1 MTSTAPERFVPLVVR
16 RRLALAPLLEP
27 EVHTTWAAVLFVD
40 LSNFTRLTE
49 SLSGEE
55 GGAERLCL
63 VLSVLFGDLI
73 AIAHAHGGD
82 VVKLCGDALIVVFD
96 AVDSSTAETEALA
109 ARAAVAEKAAAAVY
123 EAVVGTTNTLGGSG
137 ARAVGVGGMDSGAG
151 PDGDAS
157 DVAGDALATEILT
170 DIQVNAEAEAEGNVC

>member
-55 GGAERLCL
+55 GGAEEQERAPKVFTIEAKFCESEFNVTVPELL
-63 VLSVLFGDLI
+63 VKSPFKVR
-73 AIAHAHGGD
+73 AAS
-82 VVKLCGDALIVVFD
+82 ALIV
-96 AVDSSTAETEALA
+96 SSAPELIVMSSSKTFPSLLA
-109 ARAAVAEKAAAAVY
+109 PSSLLIT
-123 EAVVGTTNTLGGSG
+123 G
-137 ARAVGVGGMDSGAG
+137 
-151 PDGDAS
+151 
-157 DVAGDALATEILT
+157 
-170 DIQVNAEAEAEGNVC
+170 